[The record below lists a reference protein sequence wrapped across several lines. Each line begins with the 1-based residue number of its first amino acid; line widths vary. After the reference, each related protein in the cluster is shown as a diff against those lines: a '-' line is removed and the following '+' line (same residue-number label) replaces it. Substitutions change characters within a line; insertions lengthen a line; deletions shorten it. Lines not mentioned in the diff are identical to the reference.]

1 MITIIKARKEVGI
14 PKVLCKAG
22 TEARVAMALEE
33 VLTMMS
39 TVQEDQALRVTET
52 MDNRINTDLA
62 AQEIEIEADTETV
75 TTAVE

>member
-1 MITIIKARKEVGI
+1 MIMIIKARKEVGTL
-14 PKVLCKAG
+14 KVLCKAG
-22 TEARVAMALEE
+22 TEARVAMVLEE
-33 VLTMMS
+33 DLTMMS

-75 TTAVE
+75 TTAVA